1 VTDSNTL
8 TKAITATLAVL
19 IVLAF
24 ARAAVETAAAMPG
37 MAERTRI
44 AAMY

>member
-1 VTDSNTL
+1 MTDRNTL
-8 TKAITATLAVL
+8 TKAITAMLAVL

-24 ARAAVETAAAMPG
+24 ARAGLATATALPG
-37 MAERTRI
+37 MAERTKI

>member
-1 VTDSNTL
+1 MTNRNTL
-8 TKAITATLAVL
+8 TKAITAVLAVL
-19 IVLAF
+19 IVVAF
-24 ARAAVETAAAMPG
+24 ARAALETATAMPD